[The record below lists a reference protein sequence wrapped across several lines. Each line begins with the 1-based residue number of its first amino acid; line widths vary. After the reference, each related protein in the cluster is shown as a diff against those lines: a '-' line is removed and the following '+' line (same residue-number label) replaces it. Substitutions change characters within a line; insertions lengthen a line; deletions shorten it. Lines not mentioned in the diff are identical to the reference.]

1 MSDMFGFFCG
11 MALVLFVL
19 CKFMLGGVD
28 VEKLQEFAEKAGRAI
43 DAEFEKRDKRIT
55 ELQERIRVLEEQ
67 HGRK

>member
-11 MALVLFVL
+11 MALALFVL
-19 CKFMLGGVD
+19 CKFMPGGVD
-28 VEKLQEFAEKAGRAI
+28 TEKLQEFAEKAGRAI

-67 HGRK
+67 QRP

>member
-1 MSDMFGFFCG
+1 MSDF
-11 MALVLFVL
+11 AWLVIGCVLVIYVL
-19 CKFMLGGVD
+19 CRPSVD